1 MAVIWMEKRNGGLFP
16 TDEVGEDL
24 LARMA
29 APEAQVEITNVDLR
43 SLPEHRL
50 FFAAIADVWKTWPEY
65 KHNYSSAEHLRAKL
79 LIEAGHV
86 VSDEYETPNE
96 DAAIVLAGILKQNF
110 ERARAKGK
118 YGFAKIDK
126 RGKKVYAVFET
137 AKSISWTKL
146 GQAKFNSI
154 VNSVFDIIEA
164 DTGISIDT
172 LRQKWQEKLTENK
185 QRLAA

>member
-1 MAVIWMEKRNGGLFP
+1 MTVIWMEKRNGGLFP

-29 APEAQVEITNVDLR
+29 APEAQVEITNIDLR

-50 FFAAIADVWKTWPEY
+50 FFAVIANFWKTWPEY
-65 KHNYSSAEHLRAKL
+65 KHNYRNAEQLRAKL

-86 VSDEYETPNE
+86 VSDEYEAPNE
-96 DAAIVLAGILKQNF
+96 DAAIELAAILRQNF

-118 YGFAKIDK
+118 YGFARIDR

-154 VNSVFDIIEA
+154 VNSVFEIIKAE
-164 DTGISIDT
+164 TGISIENI
-172 LRQKWQEKLTENK
+172 RQMWQAKLAENK
-185 QRLAA
+185 GKMAA